1 MREGRVAKNLHH
13 NYAKLVQNE
22 FDYSKLTGS
31 VLDYVK
37 RINGKKLFRK
47 PQ

>member
-1 MREGRVAKNLHH
+1 MDVGSAGDNLHH
-13 NYAKLVQNE
+13 NYAKFVQNE

-47 PQ
+47 PL